1 MANGLLTNTELIESL
16 LVDLNEFL
24 KQQING
30 QFIQASCIVAKMSQK
45 LINLRATIDND
56 LKNREK
62 TIETLKKELRHCGVD
77 IQDMT
82 PQEFIKE
89 IKGEPN
95 NG

>member
-30 QFIQASCIVAKMSQK
+30 QFIQASCIVANMSQK

-56 LKNREK
+56 LKSREK
-62 TIETLKKELRHCGVD
+62 TIETLKEELRNCGVEVQT
-77 IQDMT
+77 IR
-82 PQEFIKE
+82 PQEIIE
-89 IKGEPN
+89 NAKGEPN

>member
-16 LVDLNEFL
+16 LVDLNEVL

-30 QFIQASCIVAKMSQK
+30 QFIQACCIVTQMSQK

-56 LKNREK
+56 LKSREK
-62 TIETLKKELRHCGVD
+62 TIETLKEELRNCGVEVQT
-77 IQDMT
+77 IR
-82 PQEFIKE
+82 PQEIIE
-89 IKGEPN
+89 NAKGEPN

>member
-56 LKNREK
+56 LKSREK
-62 TIETLKKELRHCGVD
+62 TIETLKEELRNCGVEVQT
-77 IQDMT
+77 IR
-82 PQEFIKE
+82 PQEIIE
-89 IKGEPN
+89 NAKGEPN